1 MKIMK
6 KIKTTTAILLTLM
19 LALSVFSINVKA
31 KPTIDTGRTGSLT
44 IYQYGMEDI
53 SGAGSAGTGE
63 TTDAG
68 SVPAGSKPLQGVQY
82 TIYKVEELSAYYGT
96 SSPSL
101 PTVAEAQDK
110 VNEEKITGISATT
123 GDDGK
128 ATFTN
133 LSLGLYLVKVTA
145 SNENVTQE
153 VAPFLVS
160 IPMTKVDGSGWLYD
174 VTVYPKSQT
183 VYGAVMLNKVD
194 PSHNPLQD
202 AQFKL
207 QKKDTDDNYVDY
219 YGLGSNLFTTNSEGQ
234 IAIEG
239 LPVGDYQFV
248 ETIAPTGYILDLTPR
263 QFTITTNGTI
273 KVEAGRYVV
282 DTGTVE
288 NLTVINQS
296 TPTVDKFVKTV
307 SSTSDLAA
315 TIYEGSY
322 DAKNATQTAG
332 HIVLW
337 DVKNST
343 PANIGSYTTY
353 KFTETFPE
361 EIDYI
366 SVASVTLGEDTL
378 NEDTDYTLTYD
389 DDTRTLVVDF
399 TINPGGVLKNNL
411 TSNELLVIN
420 IETKLNEKS
429 LNKLGRAIY
438 LNVTLDYDNGEGT
451 SGSANPAV
459 VPEVHT
465 GGINIFKYTGTD
477 MGTDMPLSG
486 AEFQVFKTEAEAIAL
501 TNPIALISD
510 DDLSTYTTATSA
522 TDGYASF
529 KGLAYGTYYI
539 VETKAPAG
547 YNLLKSPVEVT
558 VNDTSH
564 DSSEAI
570 KIKNNSGF
578 QLPKTGGIGTYIF
591 TFGGLI
597 IMLIALILA
606 IKSKEK
612 KSTDNK

>member
-31 KPTIDTGRTGSLT
+31 EPTINTGRTGSLT

-63 TTDAG
+63 TTDEV
-68 SVPAGSKPLQGVQY
+68 SVPAGSKPLQGVEY

-96 SSPSL
+96 SSSSL
-101 PTVAEAQDK
+101 PTVDEAQAK
-110 VNEEKITGISATT
+110 VNSEEITGTSVTT
-123 GDDGK
+123 GADGK

-183 VYGAVMLNKVD
+183 VYGAVILNKED
-194 PSHNPLQD
+194 SSHNPLQD

-207 QKKDTDDNYVDY
+207 QKKDTDGNYVDY
-219 YGLGSNLFTTNSEGQ
+219 NVLGSNLFTTNSKGQ

-248 ETIAPTGYILDLTPR
+248 ETKAPTGYNLDLTPR

-273 KVEAGRYVV
+273 KLEAGRHVV
-282 DTGTVE
+282 DTGRVE
-288 NLTVINQS
+288 NLTVINES
-296 TPTVDKFVKTV
+296 TPTVDKFVKTE

-315 TIYEGSY
+315 IIYKDSY
-322 DAKNATQTAG
+322 DAKSATQTAG
-332 HIVLW
+332 HKVLW

-343 PANIGSYTTY
+343 PASIGSYTTY

-378 NEDTDYTLTYD
+378 SEGTDYTLTYD
-389 DDTRTLVVDF
+389 NATRTLVVDF
-399 TINPGGVLKNNL
+399 TINPGGELKNNL
-411 TSNELLVIN
+411 KSNELLVIN

-429 LNKLGRAIY
+429 LKKLGKPIY
-438 LNVTLDYDNGEGT
+438 LNVTLDYDNGKGA
-451 SGSANPAV
+451 SGSANPTEA
-459 VPEVHT
+459 PEVHT
-465 GGINIFKYTGTD
+465 GGINIFKFTGTD
-477 MGTDMPLSG
+477 TPLSG
-486 AEFQVFKTEAEAIAL
+486 AEFQVFKTEADAIAL
-501 TNPIALISD
+501 ANPIALISD
-510 DDLSTYTTATSA
+510 DGLTYTTATSA

-564 DSSEAI
+564 DSLEAI

-612 KSTDNK
+612 MSTDNK

>member
-31 KPTIDTGRTGSLT
+31 EPIIDTSRTGSLT

-53 SGAGSAGTGE
+53 SGASSAGTGE

-68 SVPAGSKPLQGVQY
+68 FVPAGSKTLQGVRY

-101 PTVAEAQDK
+101 PTVAGAQDK
-110 VNEEKITGISATT
+110 VNSEGITGTSATT
-123 GDDGK
+123 GPDGK
-128 ATFTN
+128 VTFTN

-183 VYGAVMLNKVD
+183 VYGAVILNKED
-194 PSHNPLQD
+194 PSHNPLQN

-207 QKKDTDDNYVDY
+207 QKKDTDDNYVDCY
-219 YGLGSNLFTTNSEGQ
+219 VSGSNLFTTNSEGQ

-322 DAKNATQTAG
+322 DAKSATQTAG

-343 PANIGSYTTY
+343 PANIGRYTTY
-353 KFTETFPE
+353 KFTEIFPE

-366 SVASVTLGEDTL
+366 SVASVTLGEVTL

-389 DDTRTLVVDF
+389 DATRTLVVDF

-420 IETKLNEKS
+420 IETELNEKS
-429 LNKLGRAIY
+429 LNKLGQAIY

-451 SGSANPAV
+451 SGSANPTV

-477 MGTDMPLSG
+477 TPLRG
-486 AEFQVFKTEAEAIAL
+486 AEFQVFKTEEDAIAL

-510 DDLSTYTTATSA
+510 DGLSTYTTATSA

-547 YNLLKSPVEVT
+547 YNLLKSPVKVT
-558 VNDTSH
+558 VDDTSH
-564 DSSEAI
+564 DSLEAI

>member
-19 LALSVFSINVKA
+19 LALSGFSINVKA
-31 KPTIDTGRTGSLT
+31 EPTINTGRTGSLT

-63 TTDAG
+63 TRDEG

-82 TIYKVEELSAYYGT
+82 TIYKVEELSSYYGT
-96 SSPSL
+96 SFSSL
-101 PTVAEAQDK
+101 PTVDEAQEK
-110 VNEEKITGISATT
+110 VNKEGITGISATT
-123 GDDGK
+123 GADGK

-145 SNENVTQE
+145 SNKNVTQE

-183 VYGAVMLNKVD
+183 VYGAVILNKED
-194 PSHNPLQD
+194 SSHNPLQD

-207 QKKDTDDNYVDY
+207 QKKDTDGNYVDY
-219 YGLGSNLFTTNSEGQ
+219 NVLGSNLFTTNSKGQ

-248 ETIAPTGYILDLTPR
+248 ETKAPTGYNLDLTPR

-273 KVEAGRYVV
+273 KLEAGRHVV

-288 NLTVINQS
+288 NLTVINES
-296 TPTVDKFVKTV
+296 TPTVDKFVKTE

-315 TIYEGSY
+315 TIYKDSY
-322 DAKNATQTAG
+322 DAKSATQTAG
-332 HIVLW
+332 HKVLW

-343 PANIGSYTTY
+343 PASIGSYTTY

-378 NEDTDYTLTYD
+378 SEGTDYTLTYD
-389 DDTRTLVVDF
+389 KATRTLVVDF
-399 TINPGGVLKNNL
+399 TINPGGELKNNL
-411 TSNELLVIN
+411 KSNELLVIN

-429 LNKLGRAIY
+429 LKKLGKPIY
-438 LNVTLDYDNGEGT
+438 LNVTLDYDNGKGA
-451 SGSANPAV
+451 SGSANPTEA
-459 VPEVHT
+459 PEVHT
-465 GGINIFKYTGTD
+465 GGINIFKFTGTD
-477 MGTDMPLSG
+477 TPLSG
-486 AEFQVFKTEAEAIAL
+486 AEFQVFKTEADAIAL

-510 DDLSTYTTATSA
+510 DGLSTYTTATSA

-612 KSTDNK
+612 MSTDNK

>member
-31 KPTIDTGRTGSLT
+31 KPTINTGRTGSLT

-68 SVPAGSKPLQGVQY
+68 SVPAGSKPLQGVEY

-110 VNEEKITGISATT
+110 VNLEEITGTSATT
-123 GDDGK
+123 GADGK

-133 LSLGLYLVKVTA
+133 LSLGLYLVKVTE

-183 VYGAVMLNKVD
+183 VYGAVILNKED
-194 PSHNPLQD
+194 PSHNPLQN

-219 YGLGSNLFTTNSEGQ
+219 YVLESNLFTTNSEGQ

-248 ETIAPTGYILDLTPR
+248 ETIAPTGYILDLNPH
-263 QFTITTNGTI
+263 QFTISANGTV
-273 KVEAGRYVV
+273 KVDAGKYVA
-282 DTGTVE
+282 DTGTVV
-288 NLTVINQS
+288 NLTVINQ
-296 TPTVDKFVKTV
+296 TRPTLDKFVKTESA
-307 SSTSDLAA
+307 SSEQAA
-315 TIYEGSY
+315 TNNEGSY
-322 DAKNATQTAG
+322 DAKSATQTAG
-332 HIVLW
+332 KIVLW
-337 DVKNST
+337 DVKNTT
-343 PANIGSYTTY
+343 PTNIENYTAY
-353 KFTETFPE
+353 KFTEVFPAE
-361 EIDYI
+361 VDYI
-366 SVASVTLGEDTL
+366 AIGSVTLGEVTL
-378 NEDTDYTLTYD
+378 TEGVDYTVTYD
-389 DDTRTLVVDF
+389 DATRTLVVDF
-399 TINPGGVLKNNL
+399 IVSPTGTPKNNL

-420 IETKLNEKS
+420 IESELNEKA
-429 LNKLGRAIY
+429 LDKLGQAIP
-438 LNVTLDYDNGEGT
+438 LDVTLTYNNGEGT
-451 SGSANPAV
+451 SDTANPAV

-465 GGINIFKYTGTD
+465 GGINIFKYTGT
-477 MGTDMPLSG
+477 GTPLSN
-486 AEFQVFKTEAEAIAL
+486 AEFQVFKTEADARAL
-501 TNPIALISD
+501 TDPIALISAD
-510 DDLSTYTTATSA
+510 GLSTYTTVVSA
-522 TDGYASF
+522 TDGYAMF
-529 KGLAYGTYYI
+529 KGIAYGTYYI

-547 YNLLKSPVEVT
+547 YNLLSSPVEVT
-558 VNDTSH
+558 VNNASH
-564 DSSEAI
+564 NTAEAI

-591 TFGGLI
+591 TFAGIL
-597 IMLIALILA
+597 IMLIAVIMA
-606 IKSKEK
+606 IKSKDK
-612 KSTDNK
+612 KASDNK